1 MLPDTLGT
9 VVFHH
14 SYLLQGYAKVAL
26 AGEKLL
32 VRRKANS

>member
-9 VVFHH
+9 VVFYHWH
-14 SYLLQGYAKVAL
+14 LLQGYAKVAL
-26 AGEKLL
+26 AGEKLV